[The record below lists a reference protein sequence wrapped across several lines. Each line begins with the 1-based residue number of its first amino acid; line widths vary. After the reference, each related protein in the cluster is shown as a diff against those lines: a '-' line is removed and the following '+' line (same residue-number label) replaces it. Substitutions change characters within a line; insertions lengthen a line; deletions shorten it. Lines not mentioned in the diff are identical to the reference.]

1 MEKQQPTRVGARNT
15 EITRDEWKFNKF
27 IMRKRN
33 RYSQQVFMPL
43 LRLQL
48 LCKGIVTEDEWS
60 ESYEN
65 LLKFKWN
72 SDSYIEEQQETDAL
86 MNKFGNMGSM
96 TEYVGT
102 YVSKQ
107 FIYENVLRMTPEE
120 IKREQERIA
129 KEPKPETEPEGGFQ

>member
-102 YVSKQ
+102 YISKQ

-120 IKREQERIA
+120 IKREQERMA

>member
-1 MEKQQPTRVGARNT
+1 
-15 EITRDEWKFNKF
+15 
-27 IMRKRN
+27 MRKRN

-96 TEYVGT
+96 SEYVGT
-102 YVSKQ
+102 YISKQ